1 MGIRYNIY
9 QDEIKDYFLCP
20 HVHFSM
26 ELPRIF
32 WKHYVIIMVS
42 KINNSCEGQ
51 VILLSL
57 WLVLFMKL
65 VSWNVLMK
73 PLMMAQISLMKSWRS
88 LQNNWVVKKN

>member
-9 QDEIKDYFLCP
+9 QDEIKDYLLCP
-20 HVHFSM
+20 YVHFSM

-51 VILLSL
+51 VTTVIPVVSPVHEASKLERFNEAFDDGTNFLNEKLTKSAKQLS
-57 WLVLFMKL
+57 
-65 VSWNVLMK
+65 SE
-73 PLMMAQISLMKSWRS
+73 
-88 LQNNWVVKKN
+88 KN